1 MSIYSKLAMTAS
13 TPSTRFY
20 TSAVGLGL
28 DPTGA
33 HFGMAPLKC
42 VDINFS
48 LFFFS
53 DFSNSS
59 CAHVSIR
66 LISLTEIIFAV
77 LALFVSIHGCHVA
90 WVPFELSGWPM
101 AMGVNW
107 LTLGGAKRIGFCAFQ
122 VMSFGCFLA
131 IELLWCLFWVTRF
144 QIFGP

>member
-53 DFSNSS
+53 
-59 CAHVSIR
+59 
-66 LISLTEIIFAV
+66 LTFQTLLV
-77 LALFVSIHGCHVA
+77 LMLALG
-90 WVPFELSGWPM
+90 
-101 AMGVNW
+101 
-107 LTLGGAKRIGFCAFQ
+107 
-122 VMSFGCFLA
+122 
-131 IELLWCLFWVTRF
+131 
-144 QIFGP
+144 

>member
-48 LFFFS
+48 LFFF
-53 DFSNSS
+53 
-59 CAHVSIR
+59 
-66 LISLTEIIFAV
+66 L
-77 LALFVSIHGCHVA
+77 
-90 WVPFELSGWPM
+90 
-101 AMGVNW
+101 
-107 LTLGGAKRIGFCAFQ
+107 
-122 VMSFGCFLA
+122 
-131 IELLWCLFWVTRF
+131 
-144 QIFGP
+144 